1 MTHTWSQL
9 IIICWYA
16 TWIVSEYY
24 WSVLDCYCNCWSAI
38 PNYRLAINSYK
49 IPITIFASLCSEI
62 TACFLKLWYLLR
74 CEKFTFKSEGEKLA
88 GFPPSSF
95 CVENGYPETHI
106 EVCFLCTFCANTP
119 NMKSECFVQTKQ
131 VFSNMHIV
139 NELAVVE
146 SKWAADDISYT
157 ISSKVQALESVIAYI
172 YMYINA

>member
-1 MTHTWSQL
+1 MQFWLTYYILSMTHTWSQL

-24 WSVLDCYCNCWSAI
+24 WSVVDCYCNCWSAI
-38 PNYRLAINSYK
+38 PNYCLAINSYK
-49 IPITIFASLCSEI
+49 IPITIFASLCIEI

-119 NMKSECFVQTKQ
+119 NMKSECFV
-131 VFSNMHIV
+131 
-139 NELAVVE
+139 
-146 SKWAADDISYT
+146 
-157 ISSKVQALESVIAYI
+157 
-172 YMYINA
+172 